1 LTKKSKLNINEHE
14 EEAKSLRK
22 DGKGWIEIA
31 NCMNRKYPDDGGY
44 SHMAIK
50 RGLASYEK
58 SLVEQMMDEGENPI
72 AALDKEFHKEIRKII
87 KRTSKFMEIVREMV
101 DNARKSGDIGDM
113 SKALTLAFKGLPEER
128 RNWESLLHSTFGQV
142 KNIGEVNANKEQ
154 DIKILINNFSG
165 DIIKLRKELCDDCKK
180 KADELIEELFANK

>member
-1 LTKKSKLNINEHE
+1 
-14 EEAKSLRK
+14 
-22 DGKGWIEIA
+22 
-31 NCMNRKYPDDGGY
+31 
-44 SHMAIK
+44 MAIK